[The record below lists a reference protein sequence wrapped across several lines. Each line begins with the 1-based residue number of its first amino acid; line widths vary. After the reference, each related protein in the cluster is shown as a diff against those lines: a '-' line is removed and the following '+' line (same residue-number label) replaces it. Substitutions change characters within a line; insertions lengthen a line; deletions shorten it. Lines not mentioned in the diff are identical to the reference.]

1 MRVPLR
7 SGMCAFSV
15 CVRACGGGHVTCSGA
30 GPPGGTFDSSSCFP
44 RASVSADF
52 RWLTSDSNDQS
63 ASDLR
68 SSRQS
73 TQSAPRRADQIGY
86 RHCPAGP
93 DGRPW
98 DGSDSEYGMANV
110 LLKLAGGP
118 RTFTR
123 LRPTFYNLP
132 GSSLIPEVQTNLFH
146 AHAALLNSNRSSVVR
161 CGRQKYERQYPVML
175 VRPDGSTINI
185 RYKEPRRIL
194 QMPINVLALSEEERR
209 SRQKKKEVR
218 APKSRTAGVQEDD
231 FRVERYS
238 HLWKKK

>member
-1 MRVPLR
+1 MELGVFFSLSTLLNVVPI
-7 SGMCAFSV
+7 
-15 CVRACGGGHVTCSGA
+15 TNKCSK
-30 GPPGGTFDSSSCFP
+30 C
-44 RASVSADF
+44 
-52 RWLTSDSNDQS
+52 L
-63 ASDLR
+63 
-68 SSRQS
+68 
-73 TQSAPRRADQIGY
+73 
-86 RHCPAGP
+86 
-93 DGRPW
+93 
-98 DGSDSEYGMANV
+98 
-110 LLKLAGGP
+110 
-118 RTFTR
+118 
-123 LRPTFYNLP
+123 
-132 GSSLIPEVQTNLFH
+132 SLIPEVQRNLFH

-161 CGRQKYERQYPVML
+161 CGRQKYERLYPVML